1 MRNKI
6 VAVAGALATTFTAGA
21 AWADDWIVTVG
32 GRAQAVVPYEGAGHD
47 IFVPTPS
54 LSIRRAGQPERFRP
68 ADDGLGIT
76 VLGNRFISVGP
87 VGRLRGKRD
96 SKDDRV
102 GLDEV
107 KLAIEP
113 GAFVTI
119 WPVDWL
125 RLHAEGRKGVRGHHG
140 WVEDVSGDLVAN
152 VGPWTATIGP
162 RAGWGDQ
169 SYMDTY
175 FEVTP
180 VEAAANPI
188 IGAPYRPMAGLRYLG
203 ASGSLAY
210 RWSPH
215 WQVTANA
222 GYHRLASQ
230 AADSPIVRDLGE
242 RDEFSGGIGLRYSF
256 TYHH

>member
-1 MRNKI
+1 MRNRI
-6 VAVAGALATTFTAGA
+6 IGVAGVLAVAFISSA

-68 ADDGLGIT
+68 ADDGLGVT
-76 VLGNRFISVGP
+76 VLGNNFISVGP
-87 VGRLRGKRD
+87 VVRLRGKRD
-96 SKDDRV
+96 DKDDRV

-107 KLAIEP
+107 NLAIEP

-119 WPVDWL
+119 WPLSWL
-125 RLHAEGRKGVRGHHG
+125 RLHGEGRRGVRGHSG
-140 WVEDVSGDLVAN
+140 WVEDASADLVAY
-152 VGPWTATIGP
+152 VGPWTASIGP

-169 SYMDTY
+169 NYMDTY

-180 VEAAANPI
+180 AEAAASPFINT
-188 IGAPYRPMAGLRYLG
+188 AYRPSAGLRYLG
-203 ASGSLAY
+203 ASTSLAY

-222 GYHRLASQ
+222 SYHRLASD
-230 AADSPIVRDLGE
+230 AADSPIVLNLGE
-242 RDEFSGGIGLRYSF
+242 RDEFSGGIGIRYSF